1 MSSDPREPSSRHTPR
16 FLRPEDVRQL
26 RSMAFSPRMMV
37 EGALSGKHRSRQRG
51 ASTEFHEFRAYA
63 PGDPPGMVDW
73 RAFARSDRLYL
84 RTYQLETHLECHLF
98 LDSSGSMDFAGDDG
112 GPTKLEWAS
121 HFAACLA
128 YLVTLKQD
136 RVSLTLFDQKPR
148 DYLPP
153 GSTQGHLRQ
162 LLRLLEDNRG
172 RADTGIA
179 EALDHSL
186 PLLKRRG
193 TVIVLSDFLT
203 EPAELFRALSAYTH
217 RGFRVFL
224 FQVLTREEL
233 QLPGDAPRRYLD
245 LESDRN
251 LVVHPATIREAYRE
265 EMDAH
270 QRQLRH
276 FSLQRGIELV
286 QATTDQPWIAH
297 LRHLTLQT
305 A

>member
-1 MSSDPREPSSRHTPR
+1 MSNEPSEAVRSPR
-16 FLRPEDVRQL
+16 YLRPEDVRQL
-26 RSMAFSPRMMV
+26 RAMAFSPRMMV
-37 EGALSGKHRSRQRG
+37 EGALTGKHRSRQRG

-84 RTYQLETHLECHLF
+84 RTYELETHLECHLF
-98 LDSSGSMDFAGDDG
+98 LDSSGSMDFRDDG
-112 GPTKLEWAS
+112 PSKLEWAS

-128 YLVTLKQD
+128 YLVTLRQD
-136 RVSLTLFDQKPR
+136 RISMTLFDRKPR
-148 DYLPP
+148 EFLPP

-162 LLRLLEDNRG
+162 LLNLLETNQARG
-172 RADTGIA
+172 ETGLA
-179 EALDHSL
+179 QALDLSL

-193 TVIVLSDFLT
+193 TVIVISDFLT
-203 EPAELFRALSAYTH
+203 EPAETFRAISAYTH

-233 QLPGDAPRRYLD
+233 ELPGDAPRRYVD
-245 LESDRN
+245 LESSRS
-251 LVVHPATIREAYRE
+251 LVAHPASVRAAYRE
-265 EMDAH
+265 EIAAH
-270 QRQLRH
+270 QSALRH

-286 QATTDQPWIAH
+286 QAVTDQPWIAH
-297 LRHLTLQT
+297 LRHLTFQT